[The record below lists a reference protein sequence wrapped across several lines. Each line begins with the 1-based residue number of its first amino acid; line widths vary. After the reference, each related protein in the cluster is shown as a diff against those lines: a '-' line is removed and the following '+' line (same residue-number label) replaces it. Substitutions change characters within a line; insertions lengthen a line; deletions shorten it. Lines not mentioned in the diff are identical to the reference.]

1 MDEKE
6 AQAKLEA
13 QMALKKKHDEELES
27 FKATGD
33 LGVLKA
39 WAKMGSG
46 YRTLHPAKGTGRHGA
61 TILVVPAD
69 RGRAQT
75 NGSAGIHDIRSVIT

>member
-39 WAKMGSG
+39 WAKMDFKQ
-46 YRTLHPAKGTGRHGA
+46 PAPQAVQDLKEKLG
-61 TILVVPAD
+61 LSW
-69 RGRAQT
+69 RGLKKFIEMM
-75 NGSAGIHDIRSVIT
+75 NS